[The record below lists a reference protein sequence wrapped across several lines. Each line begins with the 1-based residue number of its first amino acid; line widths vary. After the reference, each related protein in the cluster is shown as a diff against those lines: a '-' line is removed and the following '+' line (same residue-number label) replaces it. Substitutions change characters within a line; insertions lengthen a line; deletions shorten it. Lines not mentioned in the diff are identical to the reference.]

1 MALTRKFL
9 AAMGIEDAQVQ
20 AIIDAHMETVSGL
33 QDEIKGYKDTITKAQ
48 ADSQTLATV
57 QTELDELKKAD
68 YKGKYEAE
76 KTAHEALKTSVENEK
91 TKGAKEA
98 ALKAYFESKNIKAGN
113 LNIAMRGVSLDDIE
127 LEEDKIKDT
136 TALDALVA
144 GDYKPLVTED
154 KGGKGGS
161 KGGKVVESG
170 AKLGGSGG
178 DDDSGKVLSLK
189 DALRQAYEEN

>member
-33 QDEIKGYKDTITKAQ
+33 QDEIKGYKDKVTKAES
-48 ADSQTLATV
+48 DSKTLADV

-76 KTAHEALKTSVENEK
+76 KSAHDALKTSIETEK

-98 ALKAYFESKNIKAGN
+98 ALKAYFESKNIKDGN
-113 LNIAMRGVSLDDIE
+113 LTIAMRGVKLDDIE
-127 LEEDKIKDT
+127 LEDDKIKDT
-136 TALDALVA
+136 KALDELVA
-144 GDYKPLVTED
+144 GDYKPLVKED
-154 KGGKGGS
+154 KGGSGK
-161 KGGKVVESG
+161 KTGGKVVDSG
-170 AKLGGSGG
+170 AKVGGNGG
-178 DDDSGKVLSLK
+178 DDSGKVLSLK
-189 DALRQAYEEN
+189 DSLRQAYDEE

>member
-33 QDEIKGYKDTITKAQ
+33 QDEIKGFKDKVTKAE
-48 ADSQTLATV
+48 ADSKTLVTV

-76 KTAHEALKTSVENEK
+76 KTAHDALKTSIETEK

-98 ALKAYFESKNIKAGN
+98 ALKAYFESKNIKDGN
-113 LNIAMRGVSLDDIE
+113 LTIAMRGVKLDDIE
-127 LEEDKIKDT
+127 LEDDKIKDT
-136 TALDALVA
+136 KALDELVA

-154 KGGKGGS
+154 KGGAGNKG
-161 KGGKVVESG
+161 KGGKVVDSG
-170 AKLGGSGG
+170 AKVGGNGG
-178 DDDSGKVLSLK
+178 DDSGKVLSLK
-189 DALRQAYEEN
+189 DSLRQAYDE